1 MEILAP
7 VFGIFTSF
15 ILLYYLSSLNKSNIF
30 LALFFLCC
38 NLIVMVYFGLHY
50 SKNEF
55 WEGVCFVHFLPLSF
69 LLGPSLFFYI
79 KNTVTERKG
88 FERIDLIHLI
98 PAGFVAIATLPFTT
112 LPLEIKTRMAH
123 EIVNITE
130 DYNLNFYWVTFEQIL
145 YGRSIHVILY
155 AIISLSYFFWNK
167 NYLLKKYGKIPSNH
181 LIIQRWFFTLVSLQ
195 VLIAGTSLGHM
206 ITLYTLP
213 FNLFGISFTEVFSET
228 HFFRICGGGF
238 FIQNFFLFLFPNIL
252 YGNISYSIELS
263 NSSTFEKLKST
274 FAKPIQIN
282 KHAFEQLIKPYLE
295 NHPFI
300 HPDFTLSQMSFDL
313 KISERNLSAYFNN
326 DLHKTFGEWK
336 NDLRIAYVVGLIDG
350 GQANKFTIE
359 ALATNAGFLSRS
371 KFIDAFKQRL
381 GLTPS
386 AYIKS
391 KKLPTN

>member
-1 MEILAP
+1 M
-7 VFGIFTSF
+7 GDRFTLFCMQLFHSA
-15 ILLYYLSSLNKSNIF
+15 ISS
-30 LALFFLCC
+30 
-38 NLIVMVYFGLHY
+38 GT
-50 SKNEF
+50 KN
-55 WEGVCFVHFLPLSF
+55 H
-69 LLGPSLFFYI
+69 
-79 KNTVTERKG
+79 
-88 FERIDLIHLI
+88 
-98 PAGFVAIATLPFTT
+98 
-112 LPLEIKTRMAH
+112 
-123 EIVNITE
+123 
-130 DYNLNFYWVTFEQIL
+130 
-145 YGRSIHVILY
+145 
-155 AIISLSYFFWNK
+155 
-167 NYLLKKYGKIPSNH
+167 LLKKYGKIPSNH
-181 LIIQRWFFTLVSLQ
+181 LIIQRWFFTLVSIQ

-213 FNLFGISFTEVFSET
+213 FNLFGISFTDLFSET

-336 NDLRIAYVVGLIDG
+336 NDLRIAYVVELIEG

-371 KFIDAFKQRL
+371 KFIDAFKQRQ

>member
-1 MEILAP
+1 
-7 VFGIFTSF
+7 
-15 ILLYYLSSLNKSNIF
+15 
-30 LALFFLCC
+30 
-38 NLIVMVYFGLHY
+38 MVYFGLHY

-130 DYNLNFYWVTFEQIL
+130 DYNLNFYWVTFEQLL